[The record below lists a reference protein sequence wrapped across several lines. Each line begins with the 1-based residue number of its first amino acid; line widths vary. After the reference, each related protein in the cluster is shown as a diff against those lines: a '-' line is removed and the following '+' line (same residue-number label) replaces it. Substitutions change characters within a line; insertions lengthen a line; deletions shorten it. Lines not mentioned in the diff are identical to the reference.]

1 MSIDERPRRFGRRR
15 DDYEAL
21 EAAGE
26 SLSALRAELILLREE
41 NARLKAAPHQAPD
54 IARLLGRARTL
65 PDAEIDAGALADET
79 TRLLIEGMVMR
90 ESLLEICQEIE
101 RAMVSFE
108 AKLKAL
114 EPSGSL
120 NGRARA

>member
-15 DDYEAL
+15 SDYEAL

-26 SLSALRAELILLREE
+26 SLQALRAELILLREE
-41 NARLKAAPHQAPD
+41 NARLKAAPHQSPD
-54 IARLLGRARTL
+54 IARLLARARAL
-65 PDAEIDAGALADET
+65 PEPPDAAALADEA

-114 EPSGSL
+114 DPNASED
-120 NGRARA
+120 GRARA